1 MVRRPV
7 TYGALIDWSQER
19 DIPKIARDSERC
31 GFYRSSELI
40 HATTPN
46 FSECSIDFFENDPIY
61 IRVTRCLMWSFLQL
75 FV

>member
-1 MVRRPV
+1 MVCRSD
-7 TYGALIDWSQER
+7 THGELIDRSQKG
-19 DIPKIARDSERC
+19 DIPKVARDSVRC

-46 FSECSIDFFENDPIY
+46 FSECSIDFFANDPIY
-61 IRVTRCLMWSFLQL
+61 IRVNRCLMWSFLQL